1 MKNKF
6 ILLFHFVSYLT
17 FGQSRTIDNNSKSIT
32 LLPEGVS
39 VSKGTFGLFDDNVSH
54 GFDALKNNQI
64 NNQKGLGNIGIGYQT
79 LRDNTLN
86 SNGTLPYGIFN
97 TAVGHN
103 SMSSNRGGNWNTAI
117 GTFTLSSTLNPKF
130 NTAVGYGAASSV
142 GSQENVAIGSYA
154 LSSGY
159 YGNRN
164 TAIGTYAGQN
174 QGGAYNET
182 DSANVFLGYQAGAT
196 SGAKANKLYV
206 ANTDTDNPLIWGDFY
221 AAKLGFHG
229 KVGIGTKNPITNLQ
243 VYQVA
248 GHSQILLNN
257 SNIGATL
264 TDGLSLISDT
274 NGDAHILNKE
284 NKPLHFGANNFGSF
298 MTVYPAGEVGIG
310 LLGFLPSANLH
321 LHETEAG
328 QATKF
333 KISNTF
339 SNLSASD
346 GFVFEYNTQGEML
359 MNNLEIQNIHIN
371 SNPNNSTPEIF
382 VAGSSRVG
390 IGTNS
395 PATKLEVNGFTKL
408 GSEAP
413 AIKIKKLTTT
423 TGSNDAAGNL
433 TTIETGVTA
442 TKIIGIQVL
451 VEYGPG
457 QFVPSSYIKNGGYEF
472 NFATNNLN
480 EVEIWNISGNSY
492 NIYSKPIKIII
503 TYEE

>member
-1 MKNKF
+1 MKKILYFLVFISFSSFSQINSKNKDAGYMV
-6 ILLFHFVSYLT
+6 ISPNGIYSQKENDLSDT
-17 FGQSRTIDNNSKSIT
+17 SNITIGNSSFKYFPSAANNI
-32 LLPEGVS
+32 
-39 VSKGTFGLFDDNVSH
+39 
-54 GFDALKNNQI
+54 A
-64 NNQKGLGNIGIGYQT
+64 IG
-79 LRDNTLN
+79 RSAMLN
-86 SNGTLPYGIFN
+86 SNSSNNIAIGRNSIKNAVNFVLNDGNTNVALGNNTLRNLIYGGDNLAVGDNALNDNNGYYN
-97 TAVGHN
+97 TALGN
-103 SMSSNRGGNWNTAI
+103 MSSAGYINGNYNTTIGYMAGSI
-117 GTFTLSSTLNPKF
+117 GTP
-130 NTAVGYGAASSV
+130 
-142 GSQENVAIGSYA
+142 
-154 LSSGY
+154 
-159 YGNRN
+159 
-164 TAIGTYAGQN
+164 N
-174 QGGAYNET
+174 QIHQIHG
-182 DSANVFLGYQAGAT
+182 NVFIGYMAGRNV
-196 SGAKANKLYV
+196 SQSNKLYI
-206 ANTDTDNPLIWGDFY
+206 ANSDTEDPLIWGDFY

-284 NKPLHFGANNFGSF
+284 NKPLHFGANNFASYMSVF
-298 MTVYPAGEVGIG
+298 PAGEVGVG
-310 LLGFLPSANLH
+310 LLGFLPSAHFH

-333 KISNTF
+333 KISNAF
-339 SNLSASD
+339 SNISTSD
-346 GFVFEYNTQGEML
+346 GFVFEYNNQGEML

-382 VAGSSRVG
+382 VAGSLRVG

-408 GSEAP
+408 GSDAP

-433 TTIETGVTA
+433 TTIETGVNA
-442 TKIIGIQVL
+442 TKIIGIQAL

-457 QFVPSSYIKNGGYEF
+457 QYVPSSYVKNGGYEF

-480 EVEIWNISGNSY
+480 EIEIFNISGNSY
-492 NIYSKPIKIII
+492 NIYSKPIKILI